1 VTGSRTEKKKPVR
14 PAKNRTGLSI
24 ESILE
29 GSPIPTFVIDR
40 NHRIILWNKA
50 CADLT
55 GHPARDMIGTDHHYK
70 PLYAEKRPLVA
81 DLIVDQD
88 LEALERYYATKEV
101 RKSSVIEGAY
111 EATDFFENLGGRP
124 RHLYFL
130 AAPVYGDDGEVIAA
144 IETLQDVTRERE
156 LARHLEEN
164 AETLRRE
171 LDENIRLRKTI
182 EGIIEGS
189 PIPTFVID
197 RNHRILLWNRAF
209 TEMSGYEGHRMIG
222 TKKQWM
228 PFYPEERPVIADLIV
243 DGDTRGLEAFYGKK
257 KVQRSTVIEGAYEAT
272 DFYENL
278 GGRSR
283 HLYFLAAPIRNDKG
297 EVIAAVETLQ
307 DVTRERELERS
318 LKEQAETLKRELEAN
333 IRLRKTIE
341 GISEGSPIPTFVID
355 RNHKIILWNRAFTAM
370 SGYPGPEMIGTDN
383 QWMPFYKEKRP
394 VIADL
399 IVDGDLEGLERFYGK
414 KKVQKSTVIEGAYEA
429 TDFYENLGG
438 KRRHLY
444 FLAAPIFDER
454 GEVIAAI
461 ETLQD
466 VTREREMELSLK
478 EYAETLKNELE
489 ENIFLRKNMEELF
502 NFHQSVLD
510 ASPDLILVLD
520 ADGTLR
526 YMSRDIDPERGL
538 TAERLKGKHFSEFV
552 APERRE
558 ILEERWAE
566 IRRGVFTPFEI
577 EVAEKDGTKRSL
589 LLTARPIKGT
599 DRLLV
604 LQRDITEFKELE
616 NRFYESQKLAAVGQL
631 SAGIAHEVRNPL
643 SSIKM
648 SLQILEK
655 RMNPEGNDLKRF
667 QIARKEV
674 EHLEKLVSDI
684 LVFARPT
691 EPDAH
696 LGDLN
701 MCLESSLAM
710 AERGVEE
717 KRIRVQT
724 RLDDRLPPVPF
735 DAAMLQQAF
744 LNIYLNAIDA
754 MGEEGLL
761 TIRTRLEEERGQAVV
776 EIADNGA
783 GIGEESLPHVFNPF
797 FTTKKYG
804 TGLGLSQ
811 VKKIIDQHRGSIEI
825 LSRKGEGTRVIITLP
840 LQRTVG

>member
-1 VTGSRTEKKKPVR
+1 MTVSRTDKKKPVR

-40 NHRIILWNKA
+40 NHKIILWNKA
-50 CADLT
+50 CAELT
-55 GHPARDMIGTDHHYK
+55 GYHARNMIGTDDHYR
-70 PLYAEKRPLVA
+70 PLYSERRPLIA

-88 LEALERYYATKEV
+88 MEALERYYGTKQV
-101 RKSSVIEGAY
+101 QKSSVIEGAY
-111 EATDFFENLGGRP
+111 EATDFFANLGGKP
-124 RHLYFL
+124 RYLYFL
-130 AAPVYGDDGEVIAA
+130 AAPVYDDDGEVIAA

-156 LARHLEEN
+156 LARYLREN

-209 TEMSGYEGHRMIG
+209 TEMSGFEGQKMIG

-228 PFYPEERPVIADLIV
+228 PFYPEKRPVIADLIV
-243 DGDTRGLEAFYGKK
+243 DGDAQGLEAFYGKK
-257 KVQRSTVIEGAYEAT
+257 KVQKSSVIEGAYEAT
-272 DFYENL
+272 DYYHNI

-283 HLYFLAAPIRNDKG
+283 HLYFLAAPIRNEKG
-297 EVIAAVETLQ
+297 EIIAAVETLQ

-318 LKEQAETLKRELEAN
+318 LKEQADTLKRELEAN

-355 RNHKIILWNRAFTAM
+355 RNHRIILWNRAFTEM
-370 SGYPGPEMIGTDN
+370 SGYPSEKMVGTDN
-383 QWMPFYKEKRP
+383 QWMPFYREKRP

-399 IVDGDLEGLERFYGK
+399 IVDGDLEGLEKFYGK
-414 KKVQKSTVIEGAYEA
+414 KKVQKSSVIEGAYEA
-429 TDFYENLGG
+429 TDYYENLGG

-444 FLAAPIFDER
+444 FLAAPIVDEK

-478 EYAETLKNELE
+478 EYAETMKNELE

-520 ADGTLR
+520 ADGTVR
-526 YMSRDIDPERGL
+526 YMSRDIDPEKGL
-538 TAERLKGKHFSEFV
+538 TAEKLKGKHFSEFV
-552 APERRE
+552 APERRGF
-558 ILEERWAE
+558 LEERWGE

-616 NRFYESQKLAAVGQL
+616 GRFYESQKLAAVGQL

-667 QIARKEV
+667 HIARKEV

-691 EPDAH
+691 EPDIH
-696 LGDLN
+696 LADLN
-701 MCLESSLAM
+701 LCVESSLSM
-710 AERGVEE
+710 GERQVAEKKIQVRMD
-717 KRIRVQT
+717 
-724 RLDDRLPPVPF
+724 LDERMPLVPF
-735 DAAMLQQAF
+735 DTAMLQQAF
-744 LNIYLNAIDA
+744 LNLYLNAIDA
-754 MGEEGLL
+754 MPEGGNLA
-761 TIRTRLEEERGQAVV
+761 IITRLAEDRRQAVV
-776 EIADNGA
+776 EIADNGS
-783 GIGEESLPHVFNPF
+783 GIGEESLPHIFNPF

-811 VKKIIDQHRGSIEI
+811 VKKIIDQHRGTIEVH
-825 LSRKGEGTRVIITLP
+825 SRRDEGTRVIITLQLP
-840 LQRTVG
+840 